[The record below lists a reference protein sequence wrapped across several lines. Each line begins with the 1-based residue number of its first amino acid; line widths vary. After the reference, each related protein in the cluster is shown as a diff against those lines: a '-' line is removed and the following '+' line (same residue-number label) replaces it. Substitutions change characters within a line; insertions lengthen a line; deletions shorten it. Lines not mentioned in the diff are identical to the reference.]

1 MFHRKPRSNKTTAG
15 RQRPSRLAAERPSA
29 FSYYARRSDELLN
42 TGRQIARSETA
53 EQARAASR
61 FWRQRLGLGVLL
73 LTSLICLGYIS
84 TLSTQP
90 RIVVADASAGPGS
103 KNTAQYET
111 AAAEILSS
119 SVFNQN
125 KITIST
131 TALAQRLAARFPEL
145 ATVSV
150 SLPLLTHRPVITIT
164 NNQPVLL
171 LATADG
177 SYALDSNGTALLTGA
192 ALSAVSDLHLPLI
205 TDESTV
211 KAVVR
216 QQALT
221 ADNVHFILTVVAQL
235 KARHLAVDSLTLPA
249 AASELDI
256 RLAGQPY
263 YVKFNLASNSS
274 LQQLGTLL
282 AVYDRLHDQQITP
295 GQYIDVRVDGR
306 AYYK

>member
-1 MFHRKPRSNKTTAG
+1 MFHQKSRAKKTTGG
-15 RQRPSRLAAERPSA
+15 RQRPSRLASERPSA

-73 LTSLICLGYIS
+73 VTSLICLGYIS

-90 RIVVADASAGPGS
+90 RIVVADASSSPGL
-103 KNTAQYET
+103 KNTALYET

-131 TALAQRLAARFPEL
+131 TSLAQRLAAKFPEL

-150 SLPLLTHRPVITIT
+150 SLPLLTHRPVITVT
-164 NNQPVLL
+164 SNQPVLL

-192 ALSAVSDLHLPLI
+192 ALSAVSDLHLPLV
-205 TDESTV
+205 TDDSTV
-211 KAVVR
+211 RVLVR
-216 QQALT
+216 KQALT
-221 ADNVHFILTVVAQL
+221 SDNVNFILTVVAQL
-235 KARHLAVDSLTLPA
+235 KARRLPVDSLTLPA
-249 AASELDI
+249 AASELDV
-256 RLAGQPY
+256 RLTGQPY

-274 LQQLGTLL
+274 RQQVGTLL
-282 AVYDRLHDQQITP
+282 AVYDRLQAQQTTP